1 MNEDIEALD
10 GAALAA
16 YIDHTLLR
24 PDATRNEIHTLCDEA
39 MRYNFHSVC
48 VNSMWVAECHDYL
61 AESSVGI
68 TAVVGFP
75 FGSSISESKVFEAAL
90 SVSQGASEIDMVLP
104 VGLVL
109 EGNYADVT
117 VDIEKVV
124 QAVEGQAIVKVILET
139 GYLNDE
145 QIIKACRSSEQAGA
159 FFVKTSTG
167 YGPRGA
173 TVEDIQL
180 MRKSVSEH
188 IQIKASGGIRD
199 YETALQM
206 IEAGAA
212 RIGSSSSVELL
223 RQAQLRGES

>member
-1 MNEDIEALD
+1 MSEELQLTDLET
-10 GAALAA
+10 LAS

-24 PDATRNEIHTLCDEA
+24 PDATIRDIHALCDEA

-48 VNSMWVAECHDYL
+48 VNSMWVAECYDYL
-61 AESSVGI
+61 EESNVGI

-75 FGSSISESKVFEAAL
+75 FGANISEIKAFEAAI
-90 SVSQGASEIDMVLP
+90 SVSQGATEIDMVLP
-104 VGLVL
+104 IGAVL
-109 EGNYADVT
+109 DGNFADVT

-124 QAVEGQAIVKVILET
+124 QAVDGQAVVKVIVET
-139 GYLNDE
+139 GFLNDE
-145 QIIKACRSSEQAGA
+145 QIKKACRSSEQAGA
-159 FFVKTSTG
+159 FYVKTSTG

-173 TVEDIQL
+173 SVEDIKL

-199 YETALQM
+199 IQTAKQM

-212 RIGSSSSVELL
+212 RIGCSASVEIL
-223 RQAQLRGES
+223 RQAQQLGEG